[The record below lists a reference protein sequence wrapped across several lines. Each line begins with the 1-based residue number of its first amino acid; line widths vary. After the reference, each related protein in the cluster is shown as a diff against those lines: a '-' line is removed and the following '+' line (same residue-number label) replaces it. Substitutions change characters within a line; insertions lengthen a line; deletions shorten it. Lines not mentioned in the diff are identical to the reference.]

1 MVNSER
7 ATVGEALRAGKA
19 RLLQADLDLSELEAE
34 SLLMHALGTDRAS
47 LYRDLKEPI
56 GDDSLAVYQALLERR
71 AAHEPTAYIVGMREF
86 FGIELRVTPA
96 ALIPRAETEALVE
109 AVIEYVGDR
118 DVRIVD
124 VGTGC
129 GAIAIALAVSL
140 PRAKVIATERSDE
153 ALALARENAERAEVG
168 ARIELRSGD
177 LLDPLGAAVDVIA
190 ANLPYVTTG
199 EWERLPPELRDN
211 EPRLA
216 FDGGLDGL
224 ALIRKLVDASPA
236 YLNPGGAVFCEAGD
250 GQAEAVAGHARAV
263 FPGARIL
270 MRPDLAGTPRVL
282 CVYP

>member
-1 MVNSER
+1 
-7 ATVGEALRAGKA
+7 
-19 RLLQADLDLSELEAE
+19 
-34 SLLMHALGTDRAS
+34 
-47 LYRDLKEPI
+47 
-56 GDDSLAVYQALLERR
+56 
-71 AAHEPTAYIVGMREF
+71 
-86 FGIELRVTPA
+86 VTPA

-153 ALALARENAERAEVG
+153 ALALALENAERAEVG
-168 ARIELRSGD
+168 TRIEFRSGD
-177 LLDPLGAAVDVIA
+177 LLDPLGGAVDVIA

-199 EWERLPPELRDN
+199 DWERLPPELRDN

-224 ALIRKLVDASPA
+224 ALIRKVLDAAPT
-236 YLNPGGAVFCEAGD
+236 YLNPGGAVFCEVGD
-250 GQAEAVAGHARAV
+250 GQAAAAVSRASSA

-270 MRPDLAGTPRVL
+270 MRPDLAGTHRVL